1 MQTVLRCLP
10 FLIIIIQSAEGGIG
24 DAADRIQFS
33 PLMTIGSGELDNITG
48 IAVDPGGNIYAT
60 ERMFYSVKKFSPE
73 GVLVAES
80 GKRGGG
86 PGEFGI
92 GPSFIGVSDS
102 ILAVVDHTTAI
113 VQVFSSDLDPVAR
126 VTVPVPPHGIRLNSD
141 RSLWLGIPNAAGR
154 KEDELLRQFDLEGN
168 RVSGIT
174 LTGLRGHLYLDF
186 FEFSIDTKD
195 HFIVAYNTANVVEV
209 YTPEGERRS
218 RFSVDGLPAECEM
231 RQVGGMEVPRGKI
244 FENVAVDTRGKIFL
258 LAGSYAD
265 NPLRDIYVYEYDG
278 KPFGRII
285 LPHESKYIYVDAN
298 DRLYATNEDT
308 TAIIIYRISYL

>member
-1 MQTVLRCLP
+1 MRILLRIVLLLLLMSSWER
-10 FLIIIIQSAEGGIG
+10 GIG
-24 DAADRIQFS
+24 READEPVLLS
-33 PLMTIGSGELDNITG
+33 ELLTVGSGELDNITG
-48 IAVDPGGNIYAT
+48 IAVDPEGNIFVT

-73 GVLVAES
+73 GVLIAES
-80 GKRGGG
+80 GRRGEG

-298 DRLYATNEDT
+298 NRLYATNEDT

>member
-1 MQTVLRCLP
+1 MRILLRIILLLLLMSSWETGVGSDADERVLLSELITV
-10 FLIIIIQSAEGGIG
+10 
-24 DAADRIQFS
+24 
-33 PLMTIGSGELDNITG
+33 GSGELDNITG

-73 GVLVAES
+73 GVLIAES
-80 GKRGGG
+80 GRRGGG

-102 ILAVVDHTTAI
+102 ILAIVDHTTAV
-113 VQVFSSDLDPVAR
+113 VQVFTPDLDPIAR
-126 VTVPVPPHGIRLNSD
+126 VTVPVPPHGIRLNSN

-154 KEDELLRQFDLEGN
+154 KEDELLRQFDLEGD

-195 HFIVAYNTANVVEV
+195 NFIVAYNTANVVEV

-231 RQVGGMEVPRGKI
+231 RKIGGMEVPRGKI
-244 FENVAVDTRGKIFL
+244 FENVAVDTRGKIYL
-258 LAGSYAD
+258 LAGSYAE
-265 NPLRDIYVYEYDG
+265 NPLRDIHIFEYDG
-278 KPFGRII
+278 KPVGKVT
-285 LPHESKYIYVDAN
+285 LPHESKYIYIDVN
-298 DRLYATNEDT
+298 DRLYATNQDA